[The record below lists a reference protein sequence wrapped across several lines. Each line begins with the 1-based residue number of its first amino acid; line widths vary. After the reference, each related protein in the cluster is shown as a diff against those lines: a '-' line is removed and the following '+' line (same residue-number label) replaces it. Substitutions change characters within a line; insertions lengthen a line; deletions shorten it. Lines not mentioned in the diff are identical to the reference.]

1 MKNIKIKSALLSVVA
16 LSGLSTATA
25 SYAFVIDNFNVGN
38 TGAAFAVGNDA
49 PPDNNVITRTG
60 TSTSANIIGTARD
73 LQILAQNPG
82 LGTTSGSVT
91 TANSS
96 TPAGTF
102 IASRNQGPEDMV
114 YSIVWDGS
122 TNNIPIPSPT
132 PLSVITTGLG
142 SVDFTGSVL
151 NPNVAIR
158 FDIISFNDIA
168 AGSTA
173 SLTLWSNN
181 GLNQAVN
188 TISNISTLGVG
199 SDLFFDFT
207 GFVGTLDIIT
217 ISAIRFDLTLTQ
229 SAGNSSNFGID
240 VVEVVPIPFEFN
252 PAIGVGILGL
262 AWGANKLRK
271 AKKASSN

>member
-38 TGAAFAVGNDA
+38 TGAAFAVGNDPA
-49 PPDNNVITRTG
+49 PDNVITRTG

-82 LGTTSGSVT
+82 PGNTSGSVT
-91 TANSS
+91 TAGSS

-122 TNNIPIPSPT
+122 TNNISGTSIT

-142 SVDFTGSVL
+142 SVDFTGSLL

-158 FDIISFNDIA
+158 FDIISFNDIDP
-168 AGSTA
+168 GSTA

-181 GLNQAVN
+181 GVNQAVN
-188 TISNISTLGVG
+188 TVNNISTLGVG

-207 GFVGTLDIIT
+207 GFAGALDITT

-229 SAGNSSNFGID
+229 FVGGSSNFGID

>member
-25 SYAFVIDNFNVGN
+25 SYAFIIDNFNAGG
-38 TGAAFAVGNDA
+38 TLIGAFNS
-49 PPDNNVITRTG
+49 PSPSNNVTTTESG
-60 TSTSANIIGTARD
+60 FSNSDVLGTARD
-73 LQILAQNPG
+73 LQVFVANPG
-82 LGTTSGSVT
+82 AFNTSATAT
-91 TANSS
+91 TAANS
-96 TPAGTF
+96 TPQFTF
-102 IASRNQGPEDMV
+102 VAQRSNGPANST
-114 YSIVWDGS
+114 YSIVWDGTAAA
-122 TNNIPIPSPT
+122 TN
-132 PLSVITTGLG
+132 PLAVTTNGLG
-142 SVDFTGSVL
+142 SVDFSGSIS

-188 TISNISTLGVG
+188 TVNNISTLGVG

-207 GFVGTLDIIT
+207 GFAGALDITT

-229 SAGNSSNFGID
+229 FVGGSSNFGID